1 MNGYRNIFEMNSEQ
15 ENTGETSIRV
25 RRGKVDSLSVY
36 EITDYELSQI
46 LQGSPNTLYL
56 NLSIFFLSIFSSFFI
71 SLLTTSISSDRLY
84 TVFVVVTVVS
94 MIAGSVLGVLWWKAR
109 NQLDDL
115 VTKIKARI
123 PSEEVVKQ

>member
-1 MNGYRNIFEMNSEQ
+1 MNSEQ